1 MITEQQDKALQ
12 ELGYTGDVAMDIDKA
27 IRWLR
32 ENKGVHVYADSSR
45 NWCTWYP
52 VVVPKG
58 GSFDTGTEGFDTHDL
73 AQSAGLDAAID
84 YLLKQK

>member
-32 ENKGVHVYADSSR
+32 EVKGVHVCVKPLTPSMKVWTCSVYHKDIESL
-45 NWCTWYP
+45 TEYP
-52 VVVPKG
+52 A
-58 GSFDTGTEGFDTHDL
+58 HDL

-84 YLLKQK
+84 YLKKQQI